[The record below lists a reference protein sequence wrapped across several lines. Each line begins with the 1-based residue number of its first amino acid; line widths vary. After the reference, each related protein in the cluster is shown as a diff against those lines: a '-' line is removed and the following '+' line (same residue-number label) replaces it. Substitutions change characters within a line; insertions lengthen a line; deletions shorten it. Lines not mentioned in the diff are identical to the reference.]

1 MTMQLSYITF
11 LKFTTFSVA
20 SIWKTMLSPAHE
32 LHQEMFCH
40 PNQSPIGIHK
50 TNYIGQWEKPAIAQD
65 IVAHVMS
72 PAGLIFII
80 CEQIDSVIEQV
91 NFQNFDFACAPFLAP
106 EVPHSKILILAA
118 LHMFYTSWSLR

>member
-1 MTMQLSYITF
+1 
-11 LKFTTFSVA
+11 
-20 SIWKTMLSPAHE
+20 MLAPAHE
-32 LHQEMFCH
+32 LDQELFRH

-80 CEQIDSVIEQV
+80 CEQTGGAMIRSKDCPSLLPSGAGPAQATRAH
-91 NFQNFDFACAPFLAP
+91 FQLDLTAPRRCR
-106 EVPHSKILILAA
+106 HS
-118 LHMFYTSWSLR
+118 